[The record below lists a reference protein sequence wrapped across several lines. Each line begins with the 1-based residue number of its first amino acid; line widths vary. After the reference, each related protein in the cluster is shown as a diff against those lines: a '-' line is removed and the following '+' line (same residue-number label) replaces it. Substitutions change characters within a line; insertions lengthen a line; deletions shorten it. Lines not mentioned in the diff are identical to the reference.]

1 MTMVKM
7 KKEDE
12 ISNDPEQLTQSHL
25 LKHTFFLFINLVIE
39 YIVGNVVAVHV
50 QILFLLVF

>member
-1 MTMVKM
+1 M